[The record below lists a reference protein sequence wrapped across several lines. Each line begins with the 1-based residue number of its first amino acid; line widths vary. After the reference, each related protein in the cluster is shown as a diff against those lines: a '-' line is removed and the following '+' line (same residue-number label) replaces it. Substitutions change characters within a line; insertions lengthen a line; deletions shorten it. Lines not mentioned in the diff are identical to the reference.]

1 MSDTKYTQDHEWLR
15 LEESGEVA
23 LGITEYAER
32 QLGDIVF
39 VELPAVGATVSS
51 GSEIAVV
58 ESVKAAGDI
67 KAPLSG
73 EITAVNERLGDE
85 PELVNG
91 DPEGEGWF
99 FKMKV
104 DDEAALQEY
113 MDEDAYQEFIK
124 DS

>member
-15 LEESGEVA
+15 LDESGEVV